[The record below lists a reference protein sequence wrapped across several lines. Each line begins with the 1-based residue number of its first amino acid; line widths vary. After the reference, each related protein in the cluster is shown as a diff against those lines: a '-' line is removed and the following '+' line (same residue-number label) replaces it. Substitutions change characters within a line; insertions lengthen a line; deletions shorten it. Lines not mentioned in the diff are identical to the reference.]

1 MKVGHIFKPF
11 VSQGDDRSWEVI
23 EVIDGAHGIYT
34 IRRLFDTSCKSDTLY
49 VG

>member
-11 VSQGDDRSWEVI
+11 ISQGDDKSWEVI
-23 EVIDGAHGIYT
+23 EVLDSSLGIYT
-34 IRRLFDTSCKSDTLY
+34 IRRLFDTSCKSEQLY

>member
-11 VSQGDDRSWEVI
+11 ISQGDDKSWEVI
-23 EVIDGAHGIYT
+23 EVLDADNGIYN
-34 IRRLFDTSCKSDTLY
+34 IRRLFDASCKSDTLY